1 MSPSGK
7 VEPIWPV
14 DMLAMKTS
22 FEIENTTLRKALSK
36 RGSIYFNYLDV
47 VFKYP
52 WLWLYN
58 MYLLSKSRLF
68 NCAIIHV
75 IGDSHVRPFVFKSP
89 FMVHHISQATAY
101 NLNRETSFSK
111 SKRYLDSFLS
121 GINKERDVLLLVFGE
136 IDARVHIYLQY
147 RKNDGRIII
156 ARIIEATVEKYGE
169 TIRRLKDEGFAV
181 CVHGIPPAAR
191 ENFVSDLPFLGTPEQ
206 RSVISAEFNRQLRE
220 FCQQSSIPYIDV
232 HSISADENGFM
243 DKEYAADEVHLSGKV
258 VLFARDRIVE
268 AFSGSKR
275 F

>member
-1 MSPSGK
+1 MSLSGK

-14 DMLAMKTS
+14 NMLAMKTS

-52 WLWLYN
+52 WLCLYN
-58 MYLLSKSRLF
+58 TYLLSKARLF
-68 NCAIIHV
+68 NRAVIHV
-75 IGDSHVRPFVFKSP
+75 IGDSHVRPFVFRSP
-89 FMVHHISQATAY
+89 LMVHHISQATAY
-101 NLNRETSFSK
+101 NLNKENSFSK
-111 SKRYLDSFLS
+111 SKIYLDSFLP

-147 RKNDGRIII
+147 RKNGGRISI

-169 TIRRLKDEGFAV
+169 TIRRLKDGGFAI
-181 CVHGIPPAAR
+181 CVLGIPPAAR

-206 RSVISAEFNRQLRE
+206 RSVISAEFNRQLRD
-220 FCQQSSIPYIDV
+220 FCRQSSIPYIDV

-243 DKEYAADEVHLSGKV
+243 DKDYAADEVHLGGKV
-258 VLFARDRIVE
+258 VLFARENIVE
-268 AFSGSKR
+268 AFSDSKH